1 MYNNTKM
8 NRHIYICTHVS
19 YKGTSASIWIVMP
32 PTQVNFK
39 ITSGRLSKPFGWI
52 DTDPH
57 PMTMRGIAKEPNHP
71 WGFAH
76 DDLESPG
83 ERVPFSMEEII
94 PKIGLYILEQ
104 GRLLRFWHPGLYY
117 TCLFSI
123 QISVQYFGCSTAWV
137 RIEYTGTGV
146 SSNHHQF
153 PFSKSDKIGA
163 MLEAGEATKNMPKT
177 RAWRSN
183 QKIWKVKKTWTCAIF
198 STGSTPSSGFIN
210 SNSTHTLQASIF
222 PNMFDQSCLS
232 DHTW

>member
-57 PMTMRGIAKEPNHP
+57 HMTMRGIAKEPNHP

-104 GRLLRFWHPGLYY
+104 GGLLRFWHPGLYY
-117 TCLFSI
+117 TWLFPYRF
-123 QISVQYFGCSTAWV
+123 QYHILAAALLGYESNTQVLGFLQTTTNFPSANQTRLEPCSK
-137 RIEYTGTGV
+137 REK
-146 SSNHHQF
+146 Q
-153 PFSKSDKIGA
+153 
-163 MLEAGEATKNMPKT
+163 PKT
-177 RAWRSN
+177 CPKHGLGD
-183 QKIWKVKKTWTCAIF
+183 QTKK
-198 STGSTPSSGFIN
+198 SER
-210 SNSTHTLQASIF
+210 
-222 PNMFDQSCLS
+222 
-232 DHTW
+232 